1 MSDRIQE
8 AIKDLRADLACVD
21 MAIHS
26 LEIMSGQK
34 SRRGRPLKIMNGL
47 GNGRSTPASSKAR
60 KRPRSKR

>member
-8 AIKDLRADLACVD
+8 AIKDLRADLACVN

-34 SRRGRPLKIMNGL
+34 SRRGRPLKIMNGI
-47 GNGRSTPASSKAR
+47 GNGRHTTVSAKVR
-60 KRPRSKR
+60 KRSRSKR